1 MDFDEHGKDIWDTML
16 RALVIEAEAEA
27 ICLIH
32 EAYMVEIKKD
42 TGDDAEKLM
51 KEGIADHPSRREVIM
66 VRFEDDT
73 GSCRSFI
80 ARMHRD
86 QDGPHLAEF
95 EESMVASETIVRF
108 GGFFRA
114 RVKA

>member
-1 MDFDEHGKDIWDTML
+1 ML

-32 EAYMVEIKKD
+32 EAYTVEIKKGS
-42 TGDDAEKLM
+42 GDDAEKLM
-51 KEGIADHPSRREVIM
+51 KEGIADHPLRREVVM
-66 VRFEDDT
+66 VRFENDM
-73 GSCRSFI
+73 GSCRSFV

-86 QDGPHLAEF
+86 QEGPHLTEF
-95 EESMVASETIVRF
+95 EESMIASETIVRF